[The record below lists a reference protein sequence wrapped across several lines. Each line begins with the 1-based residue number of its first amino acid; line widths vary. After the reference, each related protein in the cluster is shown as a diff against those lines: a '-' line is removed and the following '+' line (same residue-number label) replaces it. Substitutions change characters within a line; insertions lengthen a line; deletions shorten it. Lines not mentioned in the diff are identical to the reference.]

1 MRAGNILR
9 RKFGNEKLRYDFYL
23 NIFDV
28 ILKYARL
35 YFMQRNGYFSDW
47 TISAEYGLIKA
58 SFVVRNNKVWDFIY
72 SLSWNQVNQQLYF
85 VHIWYGYVELDV
97 FTEMKNIVYRCLSRY
112 YQYRVRH
119 YHSL

>member
-1 MRAGNILR
+1 MRAGKILR

-23 NIFDV
+23 NIFDI

-72 SLSWNQVNQQLYF
+72 SLSWNQVNQQIYF
-85 VHIWYGYVELDV
+85 VHIIR
-97 FTEMKNIVYRCLSRY
+97 F
-112 YQYRVRH
+112 
-119 YHSL
+119 